1 MILSPRQRY
10 KKTNGISILEVKV
23 RSVGQLFDSRDPAP
37 FRDRDLDDDFTDY
50 IVSSVEEMNHK
61 VPFEMKIYITES
73 PADMTA
79 ETIILS
85 IQDYFNY
92 QIELQ
97 KIKFSKIL
105 STARLFLLLALFTLA
120 VCLLVA
126 KWVEKIQSGFV
137 SSTLREGIVIFGWV
151 SMWKPLELLLFDWYP
166 VYDRIRLYRDI
177 LKAPKQVVFENL
189 TSVKK

>member
-1 MILSPRQRY
+1 VILSPRQRY
-10 KKTNGISILEVKV
+10 KKTNGTSILEVKV

-105 STARLFLLLALFTLA
+105 STARLFLLLA
-120 VCLLVA
+120 
-126 KWVEKIQSGFV
+126 VENR
-137 SSTLREGIVIFGWV
+137 LN
-151 SMWKPLELLLFDWYP
+151 
-166 VYDRIRLYRDI
+166 VY
-177 LKAPKQVVFENL
+177 
-189 TSVKK
+189 

>member
-1 MILSPRQRY
+1 
-10 KKTNGISILEVKV
+10 
-23 RSVGQLFDSRDPAP
+23 
-37 FRDRDLDDDFTDY
+37 
-50 IVSSVEEMNHK
+50 
-61 VPFEMKIYITES
+61 
-73 PADMTA
+73 
-79 ETIILS
+79 
-85 IQDYFNY
+85 
-92 QIELQ
+92 
-97 KIKFSKIL
+97 
-105 STARLFLLLALFTLA
+105 LALFTLA